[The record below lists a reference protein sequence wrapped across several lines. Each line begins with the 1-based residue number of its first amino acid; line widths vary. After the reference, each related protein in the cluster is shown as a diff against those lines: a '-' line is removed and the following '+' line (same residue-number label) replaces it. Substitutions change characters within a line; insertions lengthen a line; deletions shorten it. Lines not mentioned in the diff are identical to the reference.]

1 MDTLADEV
9 LQLGALADAG
19 VVKQG
24 RADLGHHLLN
34 IPGVK
39 IYSVLNV
46 KALLGAF
53 LAGECPSMR
62 LLVPSITTSD

>member
-9 LQLGALADAG
+9 LQLGALSDAG

-24 RADLGHHLLN
+24 RADLGHHLLY

-39 IYSVLNV
+39 TYTDYYHGFLVELASNEGFTTTV
-46 KALLGAF
+46 AF
-53 LAGECPSMR
+53 
-62 LLVPSITTSD
+62 